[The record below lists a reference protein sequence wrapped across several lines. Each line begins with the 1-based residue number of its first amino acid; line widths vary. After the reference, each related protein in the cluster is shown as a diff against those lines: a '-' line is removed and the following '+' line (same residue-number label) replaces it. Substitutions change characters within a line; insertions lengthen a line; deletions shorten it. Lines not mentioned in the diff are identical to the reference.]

1 MRFIDSS
8 RQLIAKKLWQS
19 RRSLWNGWTK
29 TKFSM
34 NRVVRIPVP
43 REAGR
48 RLETISLK
56 SLLGEIPVRKVR
68 VAQWLPED
76 EVSWRVWRS
85 WPAFRSWVRQRIYWF
100 QDKVL
105 QRWLPPTQKGL
116 PPIDA
121 DPWKAMGT
129 ACTPGHRKLFKDPEL
144 PAEYTGDVDLARLAV
159 ASPYACYLE
168 KASHDS
174 YQWDFRKLGD
184 YEHKDGLHSLG
195 VRVLFEMDGERK
207 LQVVRIESELGS
219 SRPGDSQ
226 WELSRKLA
234 LCAATTHMS
243 LVRHLNWVHL
253 TGGSAAA
260 IATRNGLPADHPV
273 RRLLWP
279 HVYGTQDSNL
289 LAIKS
294 QLTPGGDYGDLFS
307 FKYPEMCRL
316 LDDTHDQFDISR
328 FDPQEDARQRGLLEL
343 EGKGLAMPVLD
354 NRRALFNV
362 MHAYAERYLELY
374 YTDDGLRRDED
385 FGRWLGE
392 LDSLLPNG
400 TRRLIGGNPTVSS
413 AARLIAAIIYL
424 ESVEHESLGT
434 GLWNYQLWPHVQP
447 VRVYKNGQRLPVDVY
462 QRLVNANFILNVQ
475 RTSLLEDFS
484 YLALDKEGAAAMRA
498 FQDELQALQCR
509 MGRQPPAL
517 WRIEPGILEANI
529 NA

>member
-1 MRFIDSS
+1 MRFINNS
-8 RQLIAKKLWQS
+8 RQLIVRTLWAC
-19 RRSLWNGWTK
+19 RRSIWNGWTK
-29 TKFSM
+29 FKFSK
-34 NRVVRIPVP
+34 NRVVRIPLP
-43 REAGR
+43 RETGKK
-48 RLETISLK
+48 LETISLK
-56 SLLGEIPVRKVR
+56 TLLGEIPVRKVR
-68 VAQWLPED
+68 VAHQLPED

-85 WPAFRSWVRQRIYWF
+85 VPAFRSWLRQRIYWF

-105 QRWLPPTQKGL
+105 QRWLPPTQAGL

-121 DPWKAMGT
+121 DHWKAIGT
-129 ACTPGHRKLFKDPEL
+129 ACTPGHRKLFKDPQL

-168 KASHDS
+168 KASQGG
-174 YQWDFRKLGD
+174 YQWDFRKLEHYG
-184 YEHKDGLHSLG
+184 HKDGLHSLG
-195 VRVLFEMDGERK
+195 VHVLFHTDGEQR
-207 LQVVRIESELGS
+207 LQVERIDSELGVS
-219 SRPGDSQ
+219 KPGDSK

-253 TGGSAAA
+253 IGGSSAA
-260 IATRNGLPADHPV
+260 IATRNGLPANHPV

-294 QLTPGGDYGDLFS
+294 QLTPGGDYGDIFS
-307 FKYPEMCRL
+307 FEYPEMCRL
-316 LDDTHDQFDISR
+316 LDDTHEQFDISR
-328 FDPQEDARQRGLLEL
+328 FDPLEDARQRGILGLE
-343 EGKGLAMPVLD
+343 EGFATPVLD
-354 NRRALFNV
+354 NRRALFDV
-362 MHAYAERYLELY
+362 IHAYAERYLSLY

-385 FGRWLGE
+385 FGRWLSE
-392 LDSLLPNG
+392 LDALLPNG

-434 GLWNYQLWPHVQP
+434 GLWHYQLWPHVQP

-462 QRLVNANFILNVQ
+462 QRLVNANFILNVH

-484 YLALDKEGAAAMRA
+484 YLALDREGAAAMRSL
-498 FQDELQALQCR
+498 QDELQALQYQVA
-509 MGRQPPAL
+509 RQPPAL
-517 WRIEPGILEANI
+517 WRIEPSILEANI